1 MHDTD
6 VIRTMQG
13 KKGEPMASF
22 NDSDSSRHVPAD
34 DSTLNPQK
42 GEKDGKHSSLLSYL
56 LWILAAFL
64 ISFFLIF
71 FVVQRTDVYG
81 NSMYPTL
88 ENGDK
93 LLTDKISYRFTDPK
107 RFDIIIFSYN
117 YQPNTYFIKRV
128 IGLPGET
135 VRIDEE
141 GNIYI
146 NGELLEEHYGREP
159 MEYAGLAAN
168 DFVLGEDEY
177 FVLGDNRNDS
187 EDSRFPDV
195 GAVSRSQILGRAFL
209 RIYPFSRWELLIGK

>member
-1 MHDTD
+1 
-6 VIRTMQG
+6 
-13 KKGEPMASF
+13 MAV
-22 NDSDSSRHVPAD
+22 NEQEN
-34 DSTLNPQK
+34 NPRDNK
-42 GEKDGKHSSLLSYL
+42 RDGNRSGLISYI

-107 RFDIIIFSYN
+107 RFDIVIFSYN

-135 VRIDEE
+135 VRIDEQ

-146 NGELLEEHYGREP
+146 DGELLEEHYGREP

-195 GAVSRSQILGRAFL
+195 GAVNRSQILGRAFL
-209 RIYPFSRWELLIGK
+209 RIYPFSKWELLTGK

>member
-1 MHDTD
+1 
-6 VIRTMQG
+6 
-13 KKGEPMASF
+13 MASF
-22 NDSDSSRHVPAD
+22 HNSDSSGYMAVNEQEN
-34 DSTLNPQK
+34 NPRDNK
-42 GEKDGKHSSLLSYL
+42 RDGNRSGLISYI

-107 RFDIIIFSYN
+107 RFDIVIFSYN

-135 VRIDEE
+135 VRIDEQ

-146 NGELLEEHYGREP
+146 DGELLEEHYGREP

-195 GAVSRSQILGRAFL
+195 GAVNRSQILGRAFL
-209 RIYPFSRWELLIGK
+209 RIYPFSKWELLTGK